1 MPGLQHQLSVRF
13 RVDTFLS
20 VGCDLT
26 RDACPDL
33 VMAGVTVRLGVRPSS
48 SGDEASLYNQN
59 VELVISTP
67 GIRSVCQFI
76 PYQQFFFS
84 DHKNLLS
91 ESACL
96 WSEHVIRSSK
106 SSVPSLRSKLFQ
118 VW

>member
-1 MPGLQHQLSVRF
+1 M
-13 RVDTFLS
+13 DTFLS

-67 GIRSVCQFI
+67 GIRSVNDNVSSLNKCIYIFTR
-76 PYQQFFFS
+76 
-84 DHKNLLS
+84 LS

-106 SSVPSLRSKLFQ
+106 ATVPSLRSKLFQ